1 MILTD
6 IQAYLAK
13 NQKASLADLS
23 THFRMSADALSP
35 MLDRLLKK
43 GRIRLISLENAEDA
57 AVVPRNLWLFT
68 NGLRAIPQVQ
78 TTKS

>member
-23 THFRMSADALSP
+23 THFR
-35 MLDRLLKK
+35 
-43 GRIRLISLENAEDA
+43 
-57 AVVPRNLWLFT
+57 
-68 NGLRAIPQVQ
+68 
-78 TTKS
+78 

>member
-6 IQAYLAK
+6 IQAYIAK
-13 NQKASLADLS
+13 NQKASLSDLS

-43 GRIRLISLENAEDA
+43 GRIRLISLEKCGGCIRCSPVSMVFYEWIEGNSTG
-57 AVVPRNLWLFT
+57 T
-68 NGLRAIPQVQ
+68 NR
-78 TTKS
+78 

>member
-43 GRIRLISLENAEDA
+43 
-57 AVVPRNLWLFT
+57 
-68 NGLRAIPQVQ
+68 
-78 TTKS
+78 

>member
-13 NQKASLADLS
+13 NQKASLSDLS

-35 MLDRLLKK
+35 MLSRCSPESMAFYEWIE
-43 GRIRLISLENAEDA
+43 GNSTG
-57 AVVPRNLWLFT
+57 T
-68 NGLRAIPQVQ
+68 NR
-78 TTKS
+78 

>member
-1 MILTD
+1 MILID

-13 NQKASLADLS
+13 NQKASLSDLS

-43 GRIRLISLENAEDA
+43 GRIRLISLEKCGGCSRCTPESMAFYEWIEGNSTG
-57 AVVPRNLWLFT
+57 T
-68 NGLRAIPQVQ
+68 NN
-78 TTKS
+78 

>member
-13 NQKASLADLS
+13 NQKASLSDLS

-35 MLDRLLKK
+35 MLAPPLSRGAGGIEPK
-43 GRIRLISLENAEDA
+43 IH
-57 AVVPRNLWLFT
+57 F
-68 NGLRAIPQVQ
+68 
-78 TTKS
+78 

>member
-13 NQKASLADLS
+13 NQKASLSDLS

-35 MLDRLLKK
+35 MLP
-43 GRIRLISLENAEDA
+43 GIYG
-57 AVVPRNLWLFT
+57 F
-68 NGLRAIPQVQ
+68 LRMD
-78 TTKS
+78 